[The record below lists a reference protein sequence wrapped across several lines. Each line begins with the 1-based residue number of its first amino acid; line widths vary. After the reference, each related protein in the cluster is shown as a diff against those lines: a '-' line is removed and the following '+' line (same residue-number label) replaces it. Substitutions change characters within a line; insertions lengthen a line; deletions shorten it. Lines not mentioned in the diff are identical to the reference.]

1 MVCSNAM
8 WEIVLFVAT
17 RITPRA
23 GSFIGR
29 SGFTWDL
36 ASNDLAS
43 TFLSFCG
50 SVPVRVVHVSH
61 VLTHTRLVIFYPLL
75 KVPSGQPIHVLPL
88 TVLLLCRRSIVGLMH
103 ICFYLFSHR
112 ACLPPFHFIFL
123 TITSFIFVVFYLYSL
138 SFLSSPLLF
147 LSASSF
153 SSSL

>member
-1 MVCSNAM
+1 M
-8 WEIVLFVAT
+8 
-17 RITPRA
+17 
-23 GSFIGR
+23 
-29 SGFTWDL
+29 

-88 TVLLLCRRSIVGLMH
+88 TVLLLCWRSIVGLMH

-112 ACLPPFHFIFL
+112 ERDRNRRKNRPRAKARGQNGDRKIDRNRDRQKAQTTRARAKGVFKE
-123 TITSFIFVVFYLYSL
+123 SDFVYIRRVNKRRKTAFDELNQV
-138 SFLSSPLLF
+138 
-147 LSASSF
+147 
-153 SSSL
+153 